1 MNQCFFYCNFSR
13 LIIDPNRTF
22 ECKDLIVSKSDE
34 ILIPEIQVSKPKE
47 IKFRINKFYIPYH
60 KSLNEFINLKKKKK
74 KKNFFSSNTFFYKKN
89 E

>member
-1 MNQCFFYCNFSR
+1 MLFYCNFSR

-22 ECKDLIVSKSDE
+22 ESKDLIVSKSDE
-34 ILIPEIQVSKPKE
+34 ILIPGNTNLKPKE
-47 IKFRINKFYIPYH
+47 IKSRINKFYIPYH

-74 KKNFFSSNTFFYKKN
+74 KKKNFFSSNTFFYKKN